1 MEELRNRIDLSQH
14 SFSLFGKGDYF
25 KGEMI
30 LQNDTF
36 ISSRV
41 EGNIRMEERCK
52 LIIEPSAII
61 NGKISAYVVELYG
74 TVEGEIEAS
83 EKVILYPSSKV
94 IGRIKSKNIH
104 IHPGAIVDGDCHTL
118 N

>member
-1 MEELRNRIDLSQH
+1 MEELKNRIDLSQH

-36 ISSRV
+36 ISSRF
-41 EGNIRMEERCK
+41 EGNIRMEEKCK
-52 LIIEPSAII
+52 LVIEPSAHI
-61 NGKISAYVVELYG
+61 NGRITAHVIELYG
-74 TVEGEIEAS
+74 VVEGEIEANQM
-83 EKVILYPSSKV
+83 VILYPSSRVK
-94 IGRIKSKNIH
+94 GRVKTKNIQ
-104 IHPGAIVDGDCHTL
+104 IHPGAIIDGDCHTL